1 MSRACCWERFTAVA
15 AEGVLLYKCVC
26 FILPR
31 SKRLLQGLHHPTDVP
46 NGSGCA
52 DTSRAVGCTERRGVP
67 RCRRKSAAGDGRD
80 AQSDPALA
88 ASLDPRGFT
97 RFARD
102 PSAAAPRL
110 EVTSSRGGFGSGERE
125 RCCDSANAT
134 AVRCCKLPLHA
145 FLDNVGWFVR
155 KLSGLLIL
163 LVLFAIGYFLQRI
176 ICPSPRRYPR
186 GQARPGQAR
195 PGPAGGSGPP
205 GTAGQPDDDDDSP
218 ALLRDEVAAGSL
230 DSLLDSGG
238 GRGRGGGGRLPPTCV
253 SEHELRVVS
262 PVFLQLPSYEEVK
275 YLPTYEESM
284 RLQQLSPAEVVLPV
298 SVLGHPRGGSAGD
311 PDGGQGRFPLI

>member
-1 MSRACCWERFTAVA
+1 MWGPGIT
-15 AEGVLLYKCVC
+15 AEGVSVAPAPPPLL
-26 FILPR
+26 P
-31 SKRLLQGLHHPTDVP
+31 LLLLL
-46 NGSGCA
+46 
-52 DTSRAVGCTERRGVP
+52 
-67 RCRRKSAAGDGRD
+67 
-80 AQSDPALA
+80 ALA
-88 ASLDPRGFT
+88 LV
-97 RFARD
+97 
-102 PSAAAPRL
+102 AP
-110 EVTSSRGGFGSGERE
+110 SRGGGGCAELACGERE
-125 RCCDSANAT
+125 RCCDAANAT

-186 GQARPGQAR
+186 GQARPG
-195 PGPAGGSGPP
+195 PP
-205 GTAGQPDDDDDSP
+205 GGAGQPGAEGPPDDEDDDSP
-218 ALLRDEVAAGSL
+218 ELLRDEVAAGSQ

-238 GRGRGGGGRLPPTCV
+238 GGGRGRAGGGRSAPSCA

-284 RLQQLSPAEVVLPV
+284 RLQQLSPGEVVLPV
-298 SVLGHPRGGSAGD
+298 SICMCSTKENGIGNYAKGHEVYCIRKIRFNCKGRREHYGDGLNSLKGNMKRRRGNIRNTWCRAPVPTSWM
-311 PDGGQGRFPLI
+311 

>member
-1 MSRACCWERFTAVA
+1 MWGPGVT
-15 AEGVLLYKCVC
+15 AEGLSPAPAPPPLL
-26 FILPR
+26 P
-31 SKRLLQGLHHPTDVP
+31 LLLLL
-46 NGSGCA
+46 
-52 DTSRAVGCTERRGVP
+52 
-67 RCRRKSAAGDGRD
+67 
-80 AQSDPALA
+80 ALA
-88 ASLDPRGFT
+88 LV
-97 RFARD
+97 
-102 PSAAAPRL
+102 AP
-110 EVTSSRGGFGSGERE
+110 SRGGGGCAELACGERE

-186 GQARPGQAR
+186 GQARPGQGR
-195 PGPAGGSGPP
+195 SGPP
-205 GTAGQPDDDDDSP
+205 GSAGPPGTSGPPDDDDDDDDSP
-218 ALLRDEVAAGSL
+218 ALLRDEAAAGSQ

-238 GRGRGGGGRLPPTCV
+238 RGRGGRLGPSGA
-253 SEHELRVVS
+253 SEHELRAVP

-284 RLQQLSPAEVVLPV
+284 RLQQLGPPEVVLPV
-298 SVLGHPRGGSAGD
+298 SVLGRPRGGGAGD
-311 PDGGQGRFPLI
+311 ADGGQGRFPLI

>member
-1 MSRACCWERFTAVA
+1 MWGPGVA
-15 AEGVLLYKCVC
+15 AEGWPGAPAPPPLL
-26 FILPR
+26 P
-31 SKRLLQGLHHPTDVP
+31 LLLL
-46 NGSGCA
+46 
-52 DTSRAVGCTERRGVP
+52 
-67 RCRRKSAAGDGRD
+67 
-80 AQSDPALA
+80 ALA
-88 ASLDPRGFT
+88 LV
-97 RFARD
+97 
-102 PSAAAPRL
+102 AP
-110 EVTSSRGGFGSGERE
+110 SRGGGGCAELACGERE
-125 RCCDSANAT
+125 RCCDAANAT

-195 PGPAGGSGPP
+195 PGPPGVAGPP
-205 GTAGQPDDDDDSP
+205 GTAGPPDEDEDDLP
-218 ALLRDEVAAGSL
+218 ALLRDEAAAGSQ
-230 DSLLDSGG
+230 DSLLDSGGGGRG
-238 GRGRGGGGRLPPTCV
+238 GRGRGGGGRPAAACV

-284 RLQQLSPAEVVLPV
+284 RLQQLGPGEAVLPV
-298 SVLGHPRGGSAGD
+298 SVLGRPRGGGAGE
-311 PDGGQGRFPLI
+311 PDGGEGRFQLI

>member
-1 MSRACCWERFTAVA
+1 MWGPGVT
-15 AEGVLLYKCVC
+15 AEGLSVAPASPPLL
-26 FILPR
+26 P
-31 SKRLLQGLHHPTDVP
+31 LLLLL
-46 NGSGCA
+46 
-52 DTSRAVGCTERRGVP
+52 
-67 RCRRKSAAGDGRD
+67 
-80 AQSDPALA
+80 ALA
-88 ASLDPRGFT
+88 LV
-97 RFARD
+97 
-102 PSAAAPRL
+102 AP
-110 EVTSSRGGFGSGERE
+110 SRGGGGCAELACGERE

-195 PGPAGGSGPP
+195 PGPAGDSGPP
-205 GTAGQPDDDDDSP
+205 GTAGPPDDDDDSP
-218 ALLRDEVAAGSL
+218 ALLRDEVAAGSQ

-238 GRGRGGGGRLPPTCV
+238 GRGRGSGGRLHPSCV

>member
-1 MSRACCWERFTAVA
+1 MWGPGVT
-15 AEGVLLYKCVC
+15 AEGLSVAPAPPPLL
-26 FILPR
+26 P
-31 SKRLLQGLHHPTDVP
+31 LLLLL
-46 NGSGCA
+46 
-52 DTSRAVGCTERRGVP
+52 
-67 RCRRKSAAGDGRD
+67 
-80 AQSDPALA
+80 ALA
-88 ASLDPRGFT
+88 LV
-97 RFARD
+97 
-102 PSAAAPRL
+102 AP
-110 EVTSSRGGFGSGERE
+110 SRGGGGCAELACGERE

-195 PGPAGGSGPP
+195 PGPPGSAGPSGNTVPP
-205 GTAGQPDDDDDSP
+205 DDDDSP
-218 ALLRDEVAAGSL
+218 TLLPDEAATGSQ
-230 DSLLDSGG
+230 DSLLDSGCS
-238 GRGRGGGGRLPPTCV
+238 GRGRGGSGRLAPSCT

-284 RLQQLSPAEVVLPV
+284 RLQQLSPGEVVLPV
-298 SVLGHPRGGSAGD
+298 SVLGRPRGGRGGD
-311 PDGGQGRFPLI
+311 PDSGAGRFPLI